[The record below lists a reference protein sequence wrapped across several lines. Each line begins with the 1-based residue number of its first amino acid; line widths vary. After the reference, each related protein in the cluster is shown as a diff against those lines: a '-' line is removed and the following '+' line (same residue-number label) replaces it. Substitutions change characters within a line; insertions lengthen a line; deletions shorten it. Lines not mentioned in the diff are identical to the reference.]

1 MEKQNIE
8 YDYTDRGEEPEL
20 HLATGDGVV
29 VLSLGDKSIKL
40 SGEDVEAL
48 VRVLRAADFLA
59 DHGYVSGMNVD
70 SPNTM

>member
-1 MEKQNIE
+1 MMKPALEF
-8 YDYTDRGEEPEL
+8 RSPEVRV
-20 HLATGDGVV
+20 ATGDGVV
-29 VLSLGDKSIKL
+29 VLSLGDKSIRL

-70 SPNTM
+70 SPKTM

>member
-1 MEKQNIE
+1 MKPALEF
-8 YDYTDRGEEPEL
+8 RSPEL
-20 HLATGDGVV
+20 HLATGDDVV
-29 VLSLGDKSIKL
+29 VLSLGDKSIRL